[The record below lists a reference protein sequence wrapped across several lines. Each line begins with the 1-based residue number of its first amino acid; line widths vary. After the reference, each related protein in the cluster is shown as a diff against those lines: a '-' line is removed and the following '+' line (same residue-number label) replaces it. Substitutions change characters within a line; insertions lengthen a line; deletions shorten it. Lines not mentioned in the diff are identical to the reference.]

1 MNEDPKDALMK
12 KYQQE
17 IEELKRMLEQPDETE
32 DDEESE
38 SGEESEESD
47 SGDVV
52 IGDNQSHTS
61 SSPQKTEVSQQK
73 SSPEKSNMSP
83 PSKTPGAQDQTN
95 GTTKARKV
103 FRQNHIKLISLSIIR
118 KLSKN
123 LFHVKTIPIF
133 SLGNK

>member
-32 DDEESE
+32 DDDESE

-61 SSPQKTEVSQQK
+61 ASPQKTEASQQK
-73 SSPEKSNMSP
+73 SSPEKSNAPS
-83 PSKTPGAQDQTN
+83 PSKTPATQDQTN
-95 GTTKARKV
+95 GTSKARKV
-103 FRQNHIKLISLSIIR
+103 YVSTKLYEINHRITR
-118 KLSKN
+118 SKMYFTYDN
-123 LFHVKTIPIF
+123 I